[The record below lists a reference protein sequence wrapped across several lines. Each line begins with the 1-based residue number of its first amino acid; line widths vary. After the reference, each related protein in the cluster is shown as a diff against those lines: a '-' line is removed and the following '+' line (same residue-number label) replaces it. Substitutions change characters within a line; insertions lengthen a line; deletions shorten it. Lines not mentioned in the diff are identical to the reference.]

1 MMTAGQRIQA
11 RYEVMRP
18 LGSGGFGAVYLARD
32 TRLGRRVALKEM
44 NSARLSDA
52 DQQMAAQLFEREAR
66 MLAQLDHP
74 GLTKI
79 WDYFQEEGR
88 VFLVMEYVPG
98 QTLRDLLLRHSCLPE
113 PFVRACA
120 VQLCTVLAYLHER
133 RPPVIFRDL
142 KPANVM
148 VVAPSGEPQADMLAE
163 ELPSLA
169 FKLIDFGIARFFNPD
184 QTGDTMVI
192 GTPGYAAPEQYGQGQ
207 TDQRSDI
214 YALGA
219 TLFALLSGQSP
230 GMILPALSQAAP
242 HVSPGMARIVARA
255 TAVEPSLR
263 HQSVV
268 ELRRDLLAL
277 PEDSLPHALAP
288 LPPVEATM
296 LDGITLAASSR
307 ASTTPLPPPGLPSRP
322 ADSSPAVLIVLAVLV
337 LGLTALGFVALGA
350 LRSSEGTAQ
359 APTSAPVA
367 SAPTAEPVQSEWLL
381 PGATGRIAFGQESS
395 AGPYYDILVSALDG
409 LPPLRITDD
418 GRNFSAAWSPDGRRL
433 AFVRVIRDRLRSAIM
448 VGAPGASATAQIF
461 AGEGY
466 ARYPVWS
473 PDGQRLAFAIA
484 PNRDGSFRLAVLDL
498 ATGQVSYPPG
508 AGGVAWLSWSR
519 QGLLTFAA
527 RPAPDQAQDIFVLEN
542 GQLRN
547 LTNTPQIEEDFPE
560 WSRDGRRLAFVENP
574 FRLLEQRRI
583 AVMNADGSGRQT
595 LTEGPGKQTNPTW
608 SPDGGWIAYLS
619 APAGEG
625 IWQVWAMRPD
635 GGAPRQ
641 LTFDAGQKFYL
652 AWGE

>member
-1 MMTAGQRIQA
+1 MTTGQRIQA
-11 RYEVMRP
+11 RYEIMRP

-44 NSARLSDA
+44 NAARLSDI

-79 WDYFQEEGR
+79 WDYFQEDGR

-98 QTLRDLLLRHSCLPE
+98 QTLRDLLLRHSYLPE

-120 VQLCTVLAYLHER
+120 VQLCTVLAYLHDR

-148 VVAPSGEPQADMLAE
+148 VVAPSGEPQTDMLAE
-163 ELPSLA
+163 DLSSLA

-230 GMILPALSQAAP
+230 GLILPALSQAAP
-242 HVSPGMARIVARA
+242 HVSPEMARIVARA

-263 HQSVV
+263 YQSVA

-277 PEDSLPHALAP
+277 PEGAPPTGLAP
-288 LPPVEATM
+288 LPPVEAVR
-296 LDGITLAASSR
+296 LDGITPTASSR
-307 ASTTPLPPPGLPSRP
+307 SNTTPLPPPGLPSRP
-322 ADSSPAVLIVLAVLV
+322 ADGSPAVLVVLAVLV

-350 LRSSEGTAQ
+350 LRSSEETAQ
-359 APTSAPVA
+359 TPPSATAASRPTTV
-367 SAPTAEPVQSEWLL
+367 PTQSEWLL

-409 LPPLRITDD
+409 RPPQRITDD
-418 GRNFSAAWSPDGRRL
+418 GRNFSVAWSPDSRRL
-433 AFVRVIRDRLRSAIM
+433 AFVRVTRDRVRSAIM

-473 PDGQRLAFAIA
+473 PDGQQLAFAIA
-484 PNRDGSFRLAVLDL
+484 PSRDGSFRLAVLDL
-498 ATGQVSYPPG
+498 VSGQVSYPG
-508 AGGVAWLSWSR
+508 AERVAWLSWSR

-527 RPAPDQAQDIFVLEN
+527 RPAADQAQDIFVLEN

-547 LTNTPQIEEDFPE
+547 LTNTPQTEEDFPE

-574 FRLLEQRRI
+574 FRQLEQRRI
-583 AVMNADGSGRQT
+583 AVMSADGSGRQT
-595 LTEGPGKQTNPTW
+595 LTEGPDKQTNPTW
-608 SPDGGWIAYLS
+608 SPDGSWIAYLS
-619 APAGEG
+619 APAGES

-635 GGAPRQ
+635 GTAPRQ
-641 LTFDAGQKFYL
+641 ITFDTGQKFYL